1 MPLPT
6 SLEKLQTALDKC
18 RSQFVEVG
26 CEDVLAAVAS
36 AGTLDVDQVLH
47 ALHKGSRDQKKGTRV
62 YILATDLKHVMDLNA
77 KATHG

>member
-6 SLEKLQTALDKC
+6 PLDRLQTVLDRA

-26 CEDVLAAVAS
+26 CEDILAAVAS
-36 AGTLDVDQVLH
+36 AGSLEVDQVLH
-47 ALHKGSRDQKKGTRV
+47 ALHKGSRDNKKGTRV
-62 YILATDLKHVMDLNA
+62 YILANDLRHVLELNA

>member
-6 SLEKLQTALDKC
+6 PLDRLQTVLDRA
-18 RSQFVEVG
+18 RSQFVEVVS
-26 CEDVLAAVAS
+26 DDILVAVAG
-36 AGTLDVDQVLH
+36 AGSLEVDQVLH
-47 ALHKGSRDQKKGTRV
+47 ALHKGSRDNKKGTRV